1 MISACTKSGVPS
13 LQGQVAWTQP
23 ESQSSKG
30 KRVFNNGTRQAL
42 GGRWHPKYDSFE
54 AFMAAGAKDY
64 YVESGWV

>member
-42 GGRWHPKYDSFE
+42 GGKWHPKYDSFE
-54 AFMAAGAKDY
+54 AFMVAGAKDF
-64 YVESGWV
+64 YVQSGWV